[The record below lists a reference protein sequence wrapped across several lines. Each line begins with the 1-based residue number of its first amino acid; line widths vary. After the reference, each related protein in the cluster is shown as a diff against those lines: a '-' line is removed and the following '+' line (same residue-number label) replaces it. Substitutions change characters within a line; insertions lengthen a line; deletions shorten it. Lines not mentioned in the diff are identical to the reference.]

1 MLENTKDF
9 ADTFLCKE
17 PNSEEAQKVAR
28 AVVKNAAHQYMKMW
42 VQNPEQGYVPAA
54 KNVCARGFKR
64 AEAKRNRAETKRT
77 RPIYKTNGFGN

>member
-28 AVVKNAAHQYMKMW
+28 AVVKNSVQHNLKMW
-42 VQNPEQGYVPAA
+42 VHKPEQGYVSPA

-64 AEAKRNRAETKRT
+64 PEAKRNRAETKRT
-77 RPIYKTNGFGN
+77 RPIYKTN